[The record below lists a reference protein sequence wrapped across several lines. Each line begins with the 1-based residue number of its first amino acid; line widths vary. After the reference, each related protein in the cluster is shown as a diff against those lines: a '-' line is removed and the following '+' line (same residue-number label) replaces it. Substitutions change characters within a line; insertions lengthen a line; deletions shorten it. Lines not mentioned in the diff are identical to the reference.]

1 MSFAHRK
8 NEYNN
13 KYLSKERTIVYCSPF
28 FIFRRK
34 NEWRKI
40 IVNNKKLDIMSL
52 IHYNTITY
60 HWYDRKGL
68 KWQGIE
74 IRKKQEEKY

>member
-28 FIFRRK
+28 FIFRRE

-52 IHYNTITY
+52 IHYNTIHTSGM
-60 HWYDRKGL
+60 KNGGL
-68 KWQGIE
+68 
-74 IRKKQEEKY
+74 

>member
-28 FIFRRK
+28 FIFKRE
-34 NEWRKI
+34 NERRKI
-40 IVNNKKLDIMSL
+40 IVNNKELDIMSL
-52 IHYNTITY
+52 IYYNTNTY
-60 HWYDRKGL
+60 QWY
-68 KWQGIE
+68 
-74 IRKKQEEKY
+74 EKEDYNGKE

>member
-28 FIFRRK
+28 FIFRRE

-40 IVNNKKLDIMSL
+40 IVNNKKLDIMS
-52 IHYNTITY
+52 
-60 HWYDRKGL
+60 
-68 KWQGIE
+68 
-74 IRKKQEEKY
+74 